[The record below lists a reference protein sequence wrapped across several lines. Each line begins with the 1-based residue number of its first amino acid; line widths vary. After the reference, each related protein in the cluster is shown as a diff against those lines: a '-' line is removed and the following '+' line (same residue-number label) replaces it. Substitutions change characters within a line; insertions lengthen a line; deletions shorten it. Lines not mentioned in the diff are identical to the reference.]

1 MSARHPS
8 PGRAALPPAA
18 RPEVAI
24 WQEVEWGSYAAD
36 LPVWEELAPPGTSV
50 LELGCGTGRVALH
63 LARRGAEVWAAD
75 LDARL
80 LDDLASRAR
89 DEGLRVDIV
98 EADARRLR
106 LRRRFDLVLAPLQ
119 LLNLLDP
126 ADQRLALSAARAHLE
141 PGSRFA
147 AAVVLPRMLIG
158 GAAVDAPLPDVREIS
173 GCVYSSLPDAVT
185 WTEEGG
191 AVELRR
197 LRAVVS
203 PGGELREE
211 IHVERLYLRPA
222 EAIEAEAR
230 EAGLRPVERRVLA
243 AEGDVAASTV
253 LVFGATGPA
262 ARDEDRVR

>member
-1 MSARHPS
+1 MTAGHPS
-8 PGRAALPPAA
+8 PGRAAPPPAA

-50 LELGCGTGRVALH
+50 LELGCGAGRVALH
-63 LARRGAEVWAAD
+63 LARHGAEMCAAD
-75 LDARL
+75 LDAGL

-89 DEGLRVDIV
+89 ADGLRVGAV
-98 EADARRLR
+98 EADARWLR

-119 LLNLLDP
+119 LLNLLAP
-126 ADQRLALSAARAHLE
+126 ADQRLALAAARAHLE

-158 GAAVDAPLPDVREIS
+158 GAMADAPLPDVREIS
-173 GCVYSSLPDAVT
+173 GWVYSSLPDAVT
-185 WTEEGG
+185 WAEEGG

-203 PGGELREE
+203 PSGELREG
-211 IHVERLYLRPA
+211 IHVERLHLRPA
-222 EAIEAEAR
+222 EAIEADAR
-230 EAGLRPVERRVLA
+230 EVGLRPVERRVLA

-253 LVFGATGPA
+253 LVFEAAEPA
-262 ARDEDRVR
+262 RKDRMR